1 MPQSRTKRETEAEE
15 RRSGRENCK
24 GAEDVL
30 LSGFWFLVFDYPTAR
45 SSNLTPHEEC
55 SVERFSALIGFV
67 LILAIAFAL
76 SNNKKSIRWKTV
88 MWGLLLQIVTAVAVL
103 KGDLIARLLAPVA
116 LPLSQIGA
124 ALLFIGLAVAFYFVA
139 RKMEGQTRRFVWSA
153 FGLVALYLFLS
164 YNLLKYLFENMK
176 EVVNKLI
183 GYTAEGSKFVFGP
196 LGDPAS
202 TNPGFV
208 FATMVLPT
216 IIFIASIFAILYYIG
231 VMQVVVRFFAKL
243 MSRFMGASGAESTS
257 VAASIFMGQTEAPLT
272 IRPFLPDMT
281 LSELMTIMTAG
292 MAHISG
298 GIMAAYV
305 LVAKVDVIHL
315 LTAVIM
321 TAPGAIMMA
330 KIIVPE
336 VDQPKT
342 GGDVEVV
349 VPKQDV
355 NIIDAAGRGAI
366 EGLHLSLNVAG
377 MLIAFIALVALVNG
391 VFGAVHGWLLSA
403 APAVA
408 AWFPASL
415 DLLLGFIFRPIAWAM
430 GVNWADSLQV
440 GNLLGTRM
448 VLNEFVAFANLGT
461 YTAAHPAGT
470 LGALSPRSIVIVTYA
485 LCGFANFSS
494 IAIQIGGI
502 GSLAP
507 SRRGDLAR
515 LGLRAMLAGTLANF
529 LTATIAGMLL

>member
-1 MPQSRTKRETEAEE
+1 ME
-15 RRSGRENCK
+15 R
-24 GAEDVL
+24 L
-30 LSGFWFLVFDYPTAR
+30 
-45 SSNLTPHEEC
+45 
-55 SVERFSALIGFV
+55 SALIGFV
-67 LILAIAFAL
+67 LILAIAFLL
-76 SNNKKSIRWKTV
+76 SNNKKSIRWRTV
-88 MWGLLLQIVTAVAVL
+88 FWGVLLQFLTAVCVL
-103 KGDLIARLLAPVA
+103 KGAQIAQMLAPAAAPLTRLGASAVFVVLAIVVYQVA
-116 LPLSQIGA
+116 KRMAPES
-124 ALLFIGLAVAFYFVA
+124 
-139 RKMEGQTRRFVWSA
+139 RRWLWYV
-153 FGLVALYLFLS
+153 FGVVTIWLFLT
-164 YNLLKYLFENMK
+164 YNLLAYLFENLK
-176 EVVNKLI
+176 EVVNQLI
-183 GYTAEGSKFVFGP
+183 SYTGEGSKFVFGV
-196 LGDPAS
+196 LGDQANKS
-202 TNPGFV
+202 VGFI
-208 FATMVLPT
+208 FATQVLPT
-216 IIFIASIFAILYYIG
+216 IIFIASIFAVLYYLG
-231 VMQVVVRFFAKL
+231 VMQLVVRFFAK
-243 MSRFMGASGAESTS
+243 MMNRFMGASGAESTS

-272 IRPFLPDMT
+272 IRPFIPDMT
-281 LSELMTIMTAG
+281 MSELMTIMTAG

-336 VDQPKT
+336 VEKPTT

-355 NIIDAAGRGAI
+355 NVIDAAGRGAI

-391 VFGAVHGWLLSA
+391 MFGYVHGQL
-403 APAVA
+403 

-415 DLLLGFIFRPIAWAM
+415 DLVLGYIFRPIAWAM
-430 GVNWADSLQV
+430 GVSWKDSLTV

-448 VLNEFVAFANLGT
+448 VLNEFVAFAKLGE
-461 YTAAHPAGT
+461 PGVGSS
-470 LGALSPRSIVIVTYA
+470 LDPRSFVITTYA

-507 SRRGDLAR
+507 TRRGDLAR
-515 LGLRAMLAGTLANF
+515 LGMRAMLAGTLANF

>member
-1 MPQSRTKRETEAEE
+1 M
-15 RRSGRENCK
+15 
-24 GAEDVL
+24 
-30 LSGFWFLVFDYPTAR
+30 
-45 SSNLTPHEEC
+45 
-55 SVERFSALIGFV
+55 ERFSALIGFV
-67 LILAIAFAL
+67 GILAIAFLL
-76 SNNKKSIRWKTV
+76 STNRRAIRWKTV
-88 MWGLLLQIVTAVAVL
+88 FWGLVLQILIAIAVL
-103 KGDLIARLLAPVA
+103 KAIP
-116 LPLSQIGA
+116 I
-124 ALLFIGLAVAFYFVA
+124 
-139 RKMEGQTRRFVWSA
+139 KNA
-153 FGLVALYLFLS
+153 FGTFMPPISPWIAAVIFIALTVIVVQIAKRMAQGGGRKALWGVYLLVSAILFLS
-164 YNLLKYLFENMK
+164 YSLLAFLFENLK
-176 EVVNKLI
+176 EVVTKLI
-183 GYTAEGSKFVFGP
+183 SYTGEGSKFVFGA
-196 LGDPAS
+196 LGDT
-202 TNPGFV
+202 TNTNIGFV

-216 IIFIASIFAILYYIG
+216 IIFIASVFAILYYLG

-243 MSRFMGASGAESTS
+243 MSRFMGASGAESLS

-272 IRPFLPDMT
+272 IRPFIEGMT
-281 LSELMTIMTAG
+281 MSELMTIMTAG

-336 VDQPKT
+336 TEKPAT
-342 GGDVEVV
+342 GADIEVV

-355 NIIDAAGRGAI
+355 NVIDAAGRGAI
-366 EGLHLSLNVAG
+366 EGLHLSLNVAA

-391 VFGAVHGWLLSA
+391 VFGYVHGQ
-403 APAVA
+403 A
-408 AWFPASL
+408 AWFPGSL
-415 DLLLGFIFRPIAWAM
+415 DQLLGWIFSPIAWAM
-430 GVNWADSLQV
+430 GVSWKDSLTV

-448 VLNEFVAFANLGT
+448 VLNEFVAFANLGK
-461 YTAAHPAGT
+461 PGIGSS
-470 LGALSPRSIVIVTYA
+470 LDPRSFVIVTYA

-515 LGLRAMLAGTLANF
+515 LGMRAMLAGTLANF

>member
-1 MPQSRTKRETEAEE
+1 M
-15 RRSGRENCK
+15 
-24 GAEDVL
+24 
-30 LSGFWFLVFDYPTAR
+30 
-45 SSNLTPHEEC
+45 
-55 SVERFSALIGFV
+55 ERFSALIGFV
-67 LILAIAFAL
+67 VILGIAFLL
-76 SNNKKSIRWKTV
+76 SNNKRAIRWRTV
-88 MWGLLLQIVTAVAVL
+88 GWGLALQIVIAITVL
-103 KGDLIARLLAPVA
+103 KGELIAQTFAPIA
-116 LPLSQIGA
+116 LPLERYGA
-124 ALLFIGLAVAFYFVA
+124 AIVFIVLAIVVYQIAIRMPLSA
-139 RKMEGQTRRFVWSA
+139 RKPLWYA
-153 FGLVALYLFLS
+153 FGVVSLYLFLTF
-164 YNLLKYLFENMK
+164 NLLAYLFERLK
-176 EVVNKLI
+176 DIVNNLMS
-183 GYTAEGSKFVFGP
+183 YTAEGSKFVFGP
-196 LGDPAS
+196 LGDPA
-202 TNPGFV
+202 NPV
-208 FATMVLPT
+208 LIFATRVLPT
-216 IIFIASIFAILYYIG
+216 IIFIASVFAVLYYVG
-231 VMQVVVRFFAKL
+231 VMQIVVRFFAK
-243 MSRFMGASGAESTS
+243 MMTRFMGVSGAESTS

-281 LSELMTIMTAG
+281 MSELMTIMTAG
-292 MAHISG
+292 MAHVSG
-298 GIMAAYV
+298 AIMAAYV
-305 LVAKVDVIHL
+305 MIAKVDVIHL

-355 NIIDAAGRGAI
+355 NVIDAAGRGAI

-391 VFGAVHGWLLSA
+391 MFGYVHNFW
-403 APAVA
+403 

-415 DLLLGFIFRPIAWAM
+415 DIVLGWVFRPIAWAM
-430 GVNWADSLQV
+430 GVAWKDTLTV

-448 VLNEFVAFANLGT
+448 VLNEFVAFAKLGDIVK
-461 YTAAHPAGT
+461 ADPH
-470 LGALSPRSIVIVTYA
+470 ALDPRSFVITTYA

-507 SRRGDLAR
+507 TRRGDLAR
-515 LGLRAMLAGTLANF
+515 LGMRAMVAGTLANF

>member
-1 MPQSRTKRETEAEE
+1 M
-15 RRSGRENCK
+15 
-24 GAEDVL
+24 
-30 LSGFWFLVFDYPTAR
+30 
-45 SSNLTPHEEC
+45 
-55 SVERFSALIGFV
+55 ERFSALIGFV
-67 LILAIAFAL
+67 VILGIAFLL
-76 SNNKKSIRWKTV
+76 SNNKRAIRWRTV
-88 MWGLLLQIVTAVAVL
+88 FWGLLLQILIAIAVL
-103 KGDLIARLLAPVA
+103 KGELIARLLAPIA
-116 LPLSQIGA
+116 LPLERWGA
-124 ALLFIGLAVAFYFVA
+124 AILFVVLAVVVYQIAV
-139 RKMEGQTRRFVWSA
+139 RLPLSTRRPIAYA
-153 FGLVALYLFLS
+153 FGVVSLYFFLTF
-164 YNLLKYLFENMK
+164 NLLAYMFERLK
-176 EVVNKLI
+176 EVVNNLI
-183 GYTAEGSKFVFGP
+183 GYTSEGSKFVFGP
-196 LGDPAS
+196 LGDPKG
-202 TNPGFV
+202 TMFV
-208 FATMVLPT
+208 FATQVLPT
-216 IIFIASIFAILYYIG
+216 IIFIASIFAVLYYLG
-231 VMQVVVRFFAKL
+231 VMQLVVKFFAK
-243 MSRFMGASGAESTS
+243 MMTRFMGASGAESTS

-272 IRPFLPDMT
+272 IRPFLPEMT
-281 LSELMTIMTAG
+281 MSELMTIMTAG

-336 VDQPKT
+336 VDTPKT

-355 NIIDAAGRGAI
+355 NVIDAAGRGAI

-391 VFGAVHGWLLSA
+391 MFGYVHNL
-403 APAVA
+403 V
-408 AWFPASL
+408 AWFPPSL
-415 DLLLGFIFRPIAWAM
+415 DIVLGYIFSVVAWCM
-430 GVNWADSLQV
+430 GVASKDIVTV

-448 VLNEFVAFANLGT
+448 VLNEFVAFARLGEMIK
-461 YTAAHPAGT
+461 ANP
-470 LGALSPRSIVIVTYA
+470 LALAPRSFVITTYA

-507 SRRGDLAR
+507 TRRGDLAR
-515 LGLRAMLAGTLANF
+515 LGLRAMIAGTLANF

>member
-1 MPQSRTKRETEAEE
+1 M
-15 RRSGRENCK
+15 
-24 GAEDVL
+24 
-30 LSGFWFLVFDYPTAR
+30 
-45 SSNLTPHEEC
+45 
-55 SVERFSALIGFV
+55 ERFSALIGFV
-67 LILAIAFAL
+67 GILAIAFLL
-76 SNNKKSIRWKTV
+76 STNRRAIRWKTV
-88 MWGLLLQIVTAVAVL
+88 FWGLTLQILIAIAVL
-103 KGDLIARLLAPVA
+103 KAIPIAKAFGTFMPA
-116 LPLSQIGA
+116 MSPWIA
-124 ALLFIGLAVAFYFVA
+124 ALIFIVLTVIVVQIAKRMDQGGAKKGLWTVYLVISAV
-139 RKMEGQTRRFVWSA
+139 
-153 FGLVALYLFLS
+153 LFLS
-164 YNLLKYLFENMK
+164 YSLLAFLFENLK
-176 EVVNKLI
+176 EVVTKLI
-183 GYTAEGSKFVFGP
+183 SYTGEGSKFVFGA
-196 LGDPAS
+196 LGDTGN
-202 TNPGFV
+202 TNIGFV

-216 IIFIASIFAILYYIG
+216 IIFIASIFAILYYLG

-243 MSRFMGASGAESTS
+243 MSRFMGASGAESLS

-272 IRPFLPDMT
+272 IRPFIEGMT
-281 LSELMTIMTAG
+281 MSELMTIMTAG

-336 VDQPKT
+336 TEKPAT
-342 GGDVEVV
+342 GADVEVV

-355 NIIDAAGRGAI
+355 NVIDAAGRGAI

-377 MLIAFIALVALVNG
+377 MLIAFIALVALING
-391 VFGAVHGWLLSA
+391 IFGFVHGHAL
-403 APAVA
+403 
-408 AWFPASL
+408 WFPGSL
-415 DLLLGFIFRPIAWAM
+415 DQLLGWIFSPIAWAM
-430 GVNWADSLQV
+430 GVSWKDSLTV

-448 VLNEFVAFANLGT
+448 VLNEFVAFANLGK
-461 YTAAHPAGT
+461 PGIGSS
-470 LGALSPRSIVIVTYA
+470 LDPRSFVIVTYA

>member
-1 MPQSRTKRETEAEE
+1 M
-15 RRSGRENCK
+15 
-24 GAEDVL
+24 
-30 LSGFWFLVFDYPTAR
+30 
-45 SSNLTPHEEC
+45 
-55 SVERFSALIGFV
+55 ERFSALIGFV

-76 SNNKKSIRWKTV
+76 SNNKKAIRWRTV
-88 MWGLLLQIVTAVAVL
+88 AWGLLLQFIVAVCVL
-103 KGDLIARLLAPVA
+103 KGQLIAE
-116 LPLSQIGA
+116 
-124 ALLFIGLAVAFYFVA
+124 LFAGIRPDISRAVASAIFIVTLIVVA
-139 RKMEGQTRRFVWSA
+139 QIAKRMAAQASRGIWIA
-153 FGLVALYLFLS
+153 FGVVTVYLFLA
-164 YNLLKYLFENMK
+164 YNLLAFLFENLK
-176 EVVNKLI
+176 EVVNSLI
-183 GYTAEGSKFVFGP
+183 GYTAEGAKFVFGP
-196 LGDPAS
+196 LGDPAAKS
-202 TNPGFV
+202 PGFV
-208 FATMVLPT
+208 FACQVLPT
-216 IIFIASIFAILYYIG
+216 IIFIASIFAVLYYVG
-231 VMQVVVRFFAKL
+231 VMQVVVTFFAKM

-281 LSELMTIMTAG
+281 MSELMTIMTAG

-336 VDQPKT
+336 TEKPKT

-355 NIIDAAGRGAI
+355 NVIDAAGRGAI

-391 VFGAVHGWLLSA
+391 VFGYAHNWLVA
-403 APAVA
+403 YVPAIG

-415 DLLLGFIFRPIAWAM
+415 DVLLGVIFRPIAWAM
-430 GVNWADSLQV
+430 GVSWKDSLTV

-448 VLNEFVAFANLGT
+448 VLNEFVAFAKLGE
-461 YTAAHPAGT
+461 PGVGSS
-470 LGALSPRSIVIVTYA
+470 LDPRSFAIVTYA

-529 LTATIAGMLL
+529 LTATVAGMLL

>member
-1 MPQSRTKRETEAEE
+1 M
-15 RRSGRENCK
+15 
-24 GAEDVL
+24 
-30 LSGFWFLVFDYPTAR
+30 
-45 SSNLTPHEEC
+45 
-55 SVERFSALIGFV
+55 ERFTALIGFFG
-67 LILAIAFAL
+67 ILAIAWAI
-76 SNNKKSIRWKTV
+76 STNRKAIRWRTV
-88 MWGLLLQIVTAVAVL
+88 GWGLLLQIVVAVFVL
-103 KGDLIARLLAPVA
+103 KGEPIARLFGAVM
-116 LPLSQIGA
+116 LPLERWGA
-124 ALLFIGLAVAFYFVA
+124 ALLFIAVFIVVVQIAKRMPDGGGRRGL
-139 RKMEGQTRRFVWSA
+139 WIA
-153 FGLVALYLFLS
+153 FGVFALYLFLAF
-164 YNLLKYLFENMK
+164 NLLAYLFETMK
-176 EVVNKLI
+176 GVVNKLI
-183 GYTAEGSKFVFGP
+183 GYTREGAVFVFGD
-196 LGDPAS
+196 LGAENS
-202 TNPGFV
+202 KLGFV
-208 FATMVLPT
+208 FATQVLPT

-231 VMQVVVRFFAKL
+231 VMQVIVRFFAKI
-243 MSRFMGASGAESTS
+243 MNRFMGASGAESTS

-281 LSELMTIMTAG
+281 RSELMTIMTAG

-321 TAPGAIMMA
+321 TAPGAIMMS
-330 KIIVPE
+330 KIVVPE
-336 VDQPKT
+336 EEVPKT

-349 VPKQDV
+349 VPQQDV
-355 NIIDAAGRGAI
+355 NVIDAAGRGAI

-391 VFGAVHGWLLSA
+391 MFGYVHSLA
-403 APAVA
+403 E
-408 AWFPASL
+408 WFPASL
-415 DLLLGFIFRPIAWAM
+415 DIVLGWIFAPIAWAM
-430 GVNWADSLQV
+430 GVAQKDMQIV

-448 VLNEFVAFANLGT
+448 VLNEFVAFVKLGE
-461 YTAAHPAGT
+461 PGV
-470 LGALSPRSIVIVTYA
+470 GNALDPRSFVITTYA

-515 LGLRAMLAGTLANF
+515 LGMRAMIAGTLANF

>member
-1 MPQSRTKRETEAEE
+1 ME
-15 RRSGRENCK
+15 R
-24 GAEDVL
+24 L
-30 LSGFWFLVFDYPTAR
+30 
-45 SSNLTPHEEC
+45 
-55 SVERFSALIGFV
+55 SALIGFV
-67 LILAIAFAL
+67 VILGIAFAL
-76 SNNKKSIRWKTV
+76 SNNKKSIRWRTV
-88 MWGLLLQIVTAVAVL
+88 GWGLLLQILIAIAVL
-103 KGDLIARLLAPVA
+103 KGELIARLLAPIA
-116 LPLSQIGA
+116 LPLSRAGASLVFIAVLIVLVQIA
-124 ALLFIGLAVAFYFVA
+124 KRVAPEV
-139 RKMEGQTRRFVWSA
+139 RRILWIA
-153 FGLVALYLFLS
+153 FGVLALYLFLTF
-164 YNLLKYLFENMK
+164 NLLAYLFENLK
-176 EVVNKLI
+176 EIVNKLI
-183 GYTAEGSKFVFGP
+183 GYTAEGAKFVFGP
-196 LGDPAS
+196 LGDPA
-202 TNPGFV
+202 NKNIGFV
-208 FATMVLPT
+208 FACQVLPT

-231 VMQVVVRFFAKL
+231 VMQAVVRAFAKV

-272 IRPFLPDMT
+272 IRPFLPEMT
-281 LSELMTIMTAG
+281 MSELMTIMTAG

-321 TAPGAIMMA
+321 TAPGAIMMS

-336 VDQPKT
+336 VDTPKT

-391 VFGAVHGWLLSA
+391 MFGAVHGWLVAA
-403 APAVA
+403 APAVG

-415 DLLLGFIFRPIAWAM
+415 DVLLGVVFRPIAWAM
-430 GVNWADSLQV
+430 GVSWKDSLTV

-448 VLNEFVAFANLGT
+448 VLNEFVAFAKLGE
-461 YTAAHPAGT
+461 PGVGSS
-470 LGALSPRSIVIVTYA
+470 LDPRSFVIVTYA